1 MNAERELESVVV
13 VVRSV
18 LTGMGIEWFGMVW
31 YGLVWFGMVL
41 YVVLYCVLMCNT
53 VQVLLDRSGYRT
65 SISCTT

>member
-31 YGLVWFGMVL
+31 YGLVWYCMWCCIVCLCVTLSKSYLIAPDIVHQYHVL
-41 YVVLYCVLMCNT
+41 
-53 VQVLLDRSGYRT
+53 RS
-65 SISCTT
+65 I